1 MCSCIPIWFQHNTY
15 RYYIIPTDDVPE
27 RSNKIQ
33 QIDNISQI
41 KNDIKTSNKGE
52 KKNDDLLFGTK
63 PAPQCSTGH
72 YKSLKLNLRACD
84 SCWLVI
90 GNHRGKKKKKK
101 NTPLRVHDTR
111 LVCRTRH
118 EANSGCK
125 KRKKQGKYVAAFWKV
140 RCGASQM
147 QDLLSRVWVQHP
159 SLPNLIDYQHGTSHP

>member
-27 RSNKIQ
+27 RSIKIQ

-41 KNDIKTSNKGE
+41 KNDVKTSNKGGK

-63 PAPQCSTGH
+63 PAPQCSTEH

-101 NTPLRVHDTR
+101 THP
-111 LVCRTRH
+111 
-118 EANSGCK
+118 SGCMTCVLSVEHGM
-125 KRKKQGKYVAAFWKV
+125 KQTVAARRGKNKENIVAAFWKV

-147 QDLLSRVWVQHP
+147 
-159 SLPNLIDYQHGTSHP
+159 